1 MSGAR
6 SWGDV
11 RADRE
16 GRDYDPDLRKATN
29 VWRRGTAGWAVSTFR
44 EEDDRPRDTAK
55 IELDFDGT
63 SHFFCGRIVDTTSA
77 GTRVLFETILAGN
90 LASFFAAMG
99 AFFESAGYVGHVDVG
114 VAVIGIE
121 GSAPYGLHTW
131 GDNQF
136 SGPAPRRTA
145 RVSAAELRDD
155 AEGVTLSLIRR
166 LLEATRG
173 ASYSPFEEA
182 PPADTTPQ

>member
-77 GTRVLFETILAGN
+77 GTRVLFETILDALAGDSKHRH
-90 LASFFAAMG
+90 LC
-99 AFFESAGYVGHVDVG
+99 
-114 VAVIGIE
+114 
-121 GSAPYGLHTW
+121 
-131 GDNQF
+131 
-136 SGPAPRRTA
+136 RRATA
-145 RVSAAELRDD
+145 
-155 AEGVTLSLIRR
+155 
-166 LLEATRG
+166 LEAVEDGVEMLRSQG
-173 ASYSPFEEA
+173 
-182 PPADTTPQ
+182 